1 MKRTIRIIS
10 AMFLCVLIF
19 AFSACSLFENNSENN
34 KIYDI
39 GDEYFSATS
48 FEKHVLTSIGVNGH
62 QGGGTSYEIE
72 IIGKCKVSLI
82 EYSVNVKLFSS
93 DKKILDTI
101 ESTSEKNVVAGTEIS
116 IRKTISD
123 EVYTNIDSIEAI
135 WCGKSYDDPA
145 ESEDTSMNPI
155 TYIDLANNDR
165 TMLIGE
171 SFDLEYSVT
180 PTDTDEEVEISCGD
194 TSIIGV
200 TNNTVT
206 AKKAGATWLR
216 IEPLNKKSSTRS
228 KQLRIKVIDEF
239 DYKDFESNYKSSL
252 QKATVSVFCKR
263 YNKNW
268 LGQEKNVFTVSGKG
282 IIVKSAAFAN
292 YFLTDKTIFNPVS
305 TDYDYEE
312 WYITDYL
319 GKKYSVAGIQYHNTA
334 MIAIGT
340 FTSSTT
346 YSVAKIYDSYP
357 YEGDY
362 VISLQDKVHSCRI
375 EKTNYMKMFG
385 ASASTKILHHKCE
398 TNSYSR
404 GEAVFNP
411 EGEIIGI
418 NMGSGGKYLLAVS
431 SIEIRELYNGIFNK
445 SESSG
450 GGPIDII

>member
-239 DYKDFESNYKSSL
+239 DYKEPCCPFDTDFY
-252 QKATVSVFCKR
+252 R
-263 YNKNW
+263 
-268 LGQEKNVFTVSGKG
+268 EK
-282 IIVKSAAFAN
+282 
-292 YFLTDKTIFNPVS
+292 P
-305 TDYDYEE
+305 
-312 WYITDYL
+312 
-319 GKKYSVAGIQYHNTA
+319 
-334 MIAIGT
+334 MR
-340 FTSSTT
+340 
-346 YSVAKIYDSYP
+346 
-357 YEGDY
+357 
-362 VISLQDKVHSCRI
+362 SCQ
-375 EKTNYMKMFG
+375 G
-385 ASASTKILHHKCE
+385 ASAA
-398 TNSYSR
+398 SR
-404 GEAVFNP
+404 QGYLDLRRGGDHTAA
-411 EGEIIGI
+411 G
-418 NMGSGGKYLLAVS
+418 GSGLDRQVLYFGDPGNLRFRAPPFWRRWSLCHTCRMCLA
-431 SIEIRELYNGIFNK
+431 RAT
-445 SESSG
+445 
-450 GGPIDII
+450 